1 MMVQVL
7 EADERSV
14 RLSSLQTGRRERP
27 PQTPERDSLLA
38 LMVESALFD
47 ASSLQDLQST
57 FTPLLKPLWKSP
69 PPRVELSWTPAPSSV
84 IHEHRRR
91 RLTRAGLRSKTIR
104 HDSKLLPAP
113 QLMS

>member
-38 LMVESALFD
+38 LMVESALID
-47 ASSLQDLQST
+47 APSLRDLQST
-57 FTPLLKPLWKSP
+57 STPLLKPLWKSP
-69 PPRVELSWTPAPSSV
+69 PRPL
-84 IHEHRRR
+84 
-91 RLTRAGLRSKTIR
+91 LRCGAQL
-104 HDSKLLPAP
+104 DSCS
-113 QLMS
+113 QQYDS